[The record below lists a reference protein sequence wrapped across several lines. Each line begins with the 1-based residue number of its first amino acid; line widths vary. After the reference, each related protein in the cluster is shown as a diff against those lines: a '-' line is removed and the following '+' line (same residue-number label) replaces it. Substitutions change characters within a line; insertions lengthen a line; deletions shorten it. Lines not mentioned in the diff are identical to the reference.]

1 MKFSGLLIGNTS
13 SGITEA
19 ASFKKYVLNLGDR
32 QKGRPTG
39 NNVISIPFRRNE
51 IIDCSNNYFGKQYL
65 GGNIY
70 LKGSAAENIVEG
82 LKNIKFDL
90 I

>member
-1 MKFSGLLIGNTS
+1 MIGNTS

-39 NNVISIPFRRNE
+39 SNVLSISFEHNE
-51 IIDCSNNYFGKQYL
+51 IINFSKKYFGKTYL
-65 GGNIY
+65 GSNIY
-70 LKGSAAENIVEG
+70 YKKSPSKKILEVLKKKF
-82 LKNIKFDL
+82 LKKI
-90 I
+90 